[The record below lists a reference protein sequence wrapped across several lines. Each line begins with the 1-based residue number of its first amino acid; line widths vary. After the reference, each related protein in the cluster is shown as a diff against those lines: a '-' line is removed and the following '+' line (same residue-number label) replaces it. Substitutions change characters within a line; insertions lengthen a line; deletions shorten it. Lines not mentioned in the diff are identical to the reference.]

1 MAKAVTEQADQ
12 LAAPVP
18 AEYQVAVLGEILAN
32 HVVTVPAKVVHM
44 VVVVQVVR
52 IVPEALQ
59 IVQRLQV
66 EEVQFELFGE
76 QAENFHQQ
84 MLLQQLMK
92 R

>member
-18 AEYQVAVLGEILAN
+18 AEYQVAVLEELLAN

-52 IVPEALQ
+52 ILPEALQ

-76 QAENFHQQ
+76 QVEHSHQQ